1 MGAWDIDELEKLQHL
16 NHPKAEVVTEL
27 ARLINEELVG
37 SSRMSLDALWAKLQ
51 NAPPFGYYDTLAA
64 GCIMGLC
71 FRSFVNGAFNWIDT
85 SNNTHLPTP
94 EHLASML
101 NRMISGKALNEYFTS
116 GSALWQKFRPYARS
130 IFGLTEQE
138 TVTEAESRKFIKVKI
153 QESGGVPLWSLK
165 YLPEEKLGGSDGKR
179 LAVRQTELLCDFVYQ
194 ASQDQEKVMDE
205 IWTLFNGRG
214 WLRKSLTEA
223 FSDKPLLFS
232 CFKKFVYNAAPELYG
247 LVQELGYTDKD
258 FF

>member
-179 LAVRQTELLCDFVYQ
+179 LAVRQTELLCDLSTRHPRIKRRLWMRF
-194 ASQDQEKVMDE
+194 
-205 IWTLFNGRG
+205 
-214 WLRKSLTEA
+214 
-223 FSDKPLLFS
+223 
-232 CFKKFVYNAAPELYG
+232 G
-247 LVQELGYTDKD
+247 LCLMGEGGSGNH
-258 FF
+258 